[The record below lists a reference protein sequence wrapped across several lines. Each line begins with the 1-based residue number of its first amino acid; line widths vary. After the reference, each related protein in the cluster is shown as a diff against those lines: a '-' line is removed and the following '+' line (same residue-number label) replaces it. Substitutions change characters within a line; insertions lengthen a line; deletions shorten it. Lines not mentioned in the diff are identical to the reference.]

1 MAEEKK
7 QPEGKEP
14 EEKKQKRK
22 EDAPEEQEEGKKKS
36 KLKLILFAVLILIFL
51 GGGGAG
57 YYFFSSKIMTFGKN
71 LTQKYFGKKQAEDVE
86 QEGGEQKEAKEQKKK
101 EHVGPILAL
110 EPFVFNLSGNQAK
123 YAKVTLGVEL
133 KDPKVLEETKKMVPV
148 LRDKILSI
156 LGAKAPEA
164 LMDVAQR
171 NTIKSEV
178 QASLKTLF
186 KDEEDLR
193 AVYITD
199 IIIQ

>member
-7 QPEGKEP
+7 QPE
-14 EEKKQKRK
+14 EKKQTTKG
-22 EDAPEEQEEGKKKS
+22 ETDEPQEAGKKKS
-36 KLKLILFAVLILIFL
+36 KTKLILFLVLIVIFL

-57 YYFFSSKIMTFGKN
+57 YFLFSSKIKTFSN
-71 LTQKYFGKKQAEDVE
+71 TIMQKYFGKKPPEGE
-86 QEGGEQKEAKEQKKK
+86 QEGGEQKEAKEHKKK
-101 EHVGPILAL
+101 EVVGPILAL
-110 EPFVFNLSGNQAK
+110 EPFVFNMSGNQAK

-133 KDPKVLEETKKMVPV
+133 KDPKVMEEAKKMVPV
-148 LRDKILSI
+148 IRDKILSI

-164 LMDVAQR
+164 LMDVNQR

-186 KDEEDLR
+186 KDEEELR